1 MNERLPRYSALV
13 AGASMPVAAQVSL
26 TGVRNPLA
34 SCSRVVV
41 TASYH
46 VEGVEGQRW
55 QHKFDDHAR
64 AGKNGGRLAGLFK
77 SYGG

>member
-1 MNERLPRYSALV
+1 MSRYSALV

-34 SCSRVVV
+34 SCKSSNL

-46 VEGVEGQRW
+46 VEGVDRQHSHDKSGEGTDR
-55 QHKFDDHAR
+55 
-64 AGKNGGRLAGLFK
+64 KNGGRLALFEC
-77 SYGG
+77 SELNMI